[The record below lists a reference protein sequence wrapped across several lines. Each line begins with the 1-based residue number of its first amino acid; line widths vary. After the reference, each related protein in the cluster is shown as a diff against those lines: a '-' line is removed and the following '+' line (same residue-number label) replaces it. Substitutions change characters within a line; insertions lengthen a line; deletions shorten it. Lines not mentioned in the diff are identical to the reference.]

1 MVEALTA
8 YLSFQSRWDSVLY
21 AEAPG
26 DWLRPISR
34 LLIWNAMAVVG
45 WIWAPIVMFRRLASA
60 RAPWLFLL
68 TWLVP
73 GITFQLFVHIAE
85 PGHTLFATPILCLI
99 GAMAV
104 FSMGRYRDAILAV
117 AALVSAALFL
127 NAIPIGMPPASGAPA
142 LERAWVSLRNAAA
155 YGTFET
161 SLDRLRWNEEMR
173 TISVEELWRL
183 RAPDRPTVIV
193 ALNGNEQEFDFVNWR
208 VVSYY
213 MKDRP
218 LSVLM
223 DNIEPGESGRLRL
236 VRGMDVDTL
245 PGATVLLPSG
255 GRVLWV
261 LQPGGRFHRALEK
274 ILPVRRGRYILYSEI
289 PAGLPDFEIEG
300 FKFRSR
306 AITERTTLDQAIA
319 LSLAP

>member
-1 MVEALTA
+1 
-8 YLSFQSRWDSVLY
+8 
-21 AEAPG
+21 
-26 DWLRPISR
+26 
-34 LLIWNAMAVVG
+34 
-45 WIWAPIVMFRRLASA
+45 
-60 RAPWLFLL
+60 
-68 TWLVP
+68 
-73 GITFQLFVHIAE
+73 
-85 PGHTLFATPILCLI
+85 
-99 GAMAV
+99 
-104 FSMGRYRDAILAV
+104 
-117 AALVSAALFL
+117 
-127 NAIPIGMPPASGAPA
+127 
-142 LERAWVSLRNAAA
+142 VSLRNAAA